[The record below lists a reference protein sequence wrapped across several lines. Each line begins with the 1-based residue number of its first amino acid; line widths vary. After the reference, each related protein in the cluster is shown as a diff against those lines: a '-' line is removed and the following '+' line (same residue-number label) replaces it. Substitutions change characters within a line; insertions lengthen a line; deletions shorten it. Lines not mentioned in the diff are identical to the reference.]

1 MEDAYSRA
9 SRELDLTAQQA
20 ELLCAAMSPLPIGEL
35 AKVLRC
41 DGSNASRLVD
51 RAAHRGLLER
61 RVDDDDG
68 RVALVQLTVEG
79 SRLAKRFITSF
90 ESELAPLLA
99 AWPRQRQDTAVELLN
114 EVADSLDAARSA
126 NARRRPAPRSRAT
139 G

>member
-20 ELLCAAMSPLPIGEL
+20 ELLCAAMSPIPIGEL

-51 RAAHRGLLER
+51 RAAKRGLLER
-61 RVDDDDG
+61 VVDDEDG
-68 RVALVQLTVEG
+68 RVALAQLTAEG
-79 SRLAKRFITSF
+79 SRVARRFITSF

-99 AWPRQRQDTAVELLN
+99 QWSEQRQVTAIEVMN
-114 EVADSLDAARSA
+114 DVADSLDAARPTDG
-126 NARRRPAPRSRAT
+126 RRRPAPRSRTT